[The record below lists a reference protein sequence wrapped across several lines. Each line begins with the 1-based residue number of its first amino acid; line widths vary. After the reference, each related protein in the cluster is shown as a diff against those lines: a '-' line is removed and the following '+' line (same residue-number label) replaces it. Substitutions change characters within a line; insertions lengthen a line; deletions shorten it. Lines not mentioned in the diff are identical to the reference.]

1 MVRRSYGY
9 RSAVWVASISS
20 SVISPPITAYDPT
33 AHSKSAI
40 APFARS
46 CALAGISSVPAG
58 MVLGLWSWRAL
69 SNRSRPAVPPR
80 SPSARI
86 AGYLI
91 GPSSVAHV
99 DGHDPL
105 GELRQI
111 GLLPGAEVAAAT
123 PAEEHRLGLEAGI
136 ARPRVEVPAGERHQG
151 SARSDGLRPDLGQRI
166 GHRHLAQLEK
176 ARVVDVEVRDAGLN
190 LRDAYGV
197 GSEGGEVFRATDE
210 QRAPDAG
217 VAVELLVAGLEVQQP
232 AEAQPVSQ
240 RDRGDE
246 RSFDVRDGAAEVE
259 VGGAAAGNRAAVAVV
274 AHHVCG
280 VAIGVERRAHDS
292 LGEPGADG
300 IAHAMFQEG
309 AGGHRREPGEEAE
322 DLVAVRGQVE
332 GEVHARGTAA
342 VRPCAHE
349 QLDPLVQDRP
359 GVDVLLTR
367 KPDRRRD
374 LAQQNLIRRP
384 LAVIR
389 ELESQPVVPE
399 ARVEAELDLLA
410 PLRPQI
416 RVSDVLRR
424 DRGQVARP
432 GRGGVGGHR
441 RVVRWG
447 PTRLSV
453 CRPQPHLI
461 EERGLPERLL
471 ADHPAR
477 TRLGV
482 VHAVEVGAEGA
493 LVVGAEAGGEKQ
505 AIAPGH
511 LLLAVEAEALRL
523 AEIGVARAR

>member
-58 MVLGLWSWRAL
+58 MVLGLWTSRAL
-69 SNRSRPAVPPR
+69 SNRSQPAVPPR

-91 GPSSVAHV
+91 GSSSVAHV

-176 ARVVDVEVRDAGLN
+176 ARVVDVEVWDAGLN
-190 LRDAYGV
+190 LRDAYRV

-217 VAVELLVAGLEVQQP
+217 VAVELLVAGLEIQQP

-246 RSFDVRDGAAEVE
+246 RSFDVRDGATEVD
-259 VGGAAAGNRAAVAVV
+259 VGGAAAGNRPAVAVV
-274 AHHVCG
+274 AHHVRG
-280 VAIGVERRAHDS
+280 VAIGVELRAHHPPR
-292 LGEPGADG
+292 EPRADG
-300 IAHAMFQEG
+300 VAHAMFQEG
-309 AGGHRREPGEEAE
+309 AGGHRREPGEEAQ
-322 DLVAVRGQVE
+322 DLVVVRGQVE

-367 KPDRRRD
+367 KPDRRGD
-374 LAQQNLIRRP
+374 LAQQDLIRRP

-424 DRGQVARP
+424 DRGQVART

-511 LLLAVEAEALRL
+511 LLLAVEAEGPRL
-523 AEIGVARAR
+523 DEVGLAP